1 MRLLIKIT
9 VFLLKKIPF
18 IFLLLPLIAFAD
30 APAWKITPKESSL
43 TFTATQNGAP
53 VTGTFTNFTGDIN
66 FDPNQLDTSKVK
78 IVVNV
83 GSISDPYNQLSDT
96 LKSADWFNT
105 NLFPQAVFQSTGFT
119 KTGDKTYQA
128 KGTLTIRDKT
138 QPVVIN
144 FSQQEY
150 SQTKAKMMGSTTIK
164 RTAFGVGQGEWSDT
178 KAVKDD
184 VQINFTISATNK

>member
-1 MRLLIKIT
+1 MNKIN
-9 VFLLKKIPF
+9 LKKIIF
-18 IFLLLPLIAFAD
+18 IFLLSPLVAFAD
-30 APAWKITPKESSL
+30 LPSWKIIPNESSL

-53 VTGTFTNFTGDIN
+53 VTGKFTDFSGDIH
-66 FDPNQLDTSKVK
+66 FDPAQLDKSNVK
-78 IVVNV
+78 IVVNLA
-83 GSISDPYNQLSDT
+83 SISDAYNQLTDT

-105 NLFPQAVFQSTGFT
+105 KMFPQAVFQSTGFT

-138 QPVVIN
+138 QPIVLN

-150 SQTKAKMMGSTTIK
+150 SQTKAIMTGSTIIK

-178 KAVKDD
+178 KAVKDE
-184 VQINFTISATNK
+184 VQVNFTVSAARK

>member
-1 MRLLIKIT
+1 MNKIN
-9 VFLLKKIPF
+9 LKKAII
-18 IFLLLPLIAFAD
+18 IFLLSPLVAFAD
-30 APAWKITPKESSL
+30 VPSWKIIPNESTL

-53 VTGTFTNFTGDIN
+53 VTGKFTDFSGEIN
-66 FDPNQLDTSKVK
+66 FDPAQLDKSNVK

-96 LKSADWFNT
+96 LKSAEWFNT
-105 NLFPQAVFQSTGFT
+105 KIFPQAIFQSAGFT

-138 QPVVIN
+138 QPIFLN
-144 FSQQEY
+144 FSQDEY
-150 SQTKAKMMGSTTIK
+150 SQTKAKMTGSTTIK
-164 RTAFGVGQGEWSDT
+164 RTVFGVGQGEWSDT

-184 VQINFTISATNK
+184 VQINFTISATRK